1 MIVMSHDRQS
11 RVPAASCLAW
21 SQDRHNILRSALD
34 MDDPELQAIREARLK
49 QLQQLQQM
57 SVPLPSFPQV
67 PHMPPQA
74 AYNAPPEP
82 ERKEALLIDL

>member
-1 MIVMSHDRQS
+1 MHA
-11 RVPAASCLAW
+11 PA
-21 SQDRHNILRSALD
+21 
-34 MDDPELQAIREARLK
+34 

-67 PHMPPQA
+67 PQQQPV
-74 AYNAPPEP
+74 AYGGAYAPES